1 MSFKNKLLLGF
12 IVYGIVL
19 ISVAILGIYNINKS
33 NLKITNIDNAIQKYK
48 EKEEF
53 FNYQIK
59 HIELKLKTL
68 KNSALFKNYI
78 YNDFD
83 EHLHIKDLFLTVAG
97 TSSNIMQL
105 RYLDIDGFE
114 KIRIDRKEY
123 DSKPFV
129 IHTNKLQNKS
139 DRYYFKD
146 IVSKNKNELWYSN
159 IDLNKEKGKI
169 EKPIKPVLRVGT
181 PVFKDNKKVGIL
193 IINIFMKE
201 LLEKFSQASLYDIY
215 LIDKDGDFI
224 ANPDYKECWNK
235 YLNNNHNIKNHF
247 GKTTQNI
254 LNNNIYKDK
263 KIYVQKLNFNNNDNL
278 KVIIKP
284 KIFYM
289 QKQVNEQT
297 EDLLIV
303 MFAVLLLSI
312 PFAYLFAKTPAKL
325 KEELDNLNKTL
336 EQKEKFSNTV
346 IESNINAIIVI
357 NEEQIVLV
365 FNKAAEDMFGYTKE
379 EMLYK
384 KSLDNI
390 IPEHYRDKH
399 HYGISNFLNEK
410 KSKHPASTLHEVEG
424 KRKNGEIFPILIG
437 LGTKVENDHIL
448 IAANISDITKYNEQK
463 EQIKR
468 KDQIMQQQSKMAQM
482 GEMVGSIAHQWRQP
496 LNEIGINIQKLKY
509 DYKSNIID
517 ENFIKKFIDKNK
529 QTINFMSKTI
539 DDFRNFFRVDKDKE
553 NFSIKS
559 AIKNTI
565 SMQSSQ
571 LNNYNIVLNIT
582 GDDFKIDGFQN
593 EFRQVILNLVNNA
606 KDALIQNKIKNP
618 TIDIILQNNTITVKD
633 NAGGIPEDIL
643 NRVFEPY
650 FTTKEQGSGTGMGL
664 YMSKMIIENNMGGV
678 LSASNI
684 NIKNQDDE
692 LASGAS
698 LTIHFASKD

>member
-12 IVYGIVL
+12 IIYGIVL
-19 ISVAILGIYNINKS
+19 ISVSILGIYNINKS
-33 NLKITNIDNAIQKYK
+33 NLKIVNIDNAAQKYI
-48 EKEEF
+48 EKKEF

-68 KNSALFKNYI
+68 KNSELFRRYI
-78 YNDFD
+78 YTNKD
-83 EHLHIKDLFLTVAG
+83 EQLSIKDLFLTVAG

-105 RYLDIDGFE
+105 RYLDSNGFE
-114 KIRIDRKEY
+114 KVRIDRKEY

-129 IHTNKLQNKS
+129 VHQDKLQNKS

-146 IVSKNKNELWYSN
+146 IIAKNKNELWYSN
-159 IDLNKEKGKI
+159 IDLNKERGKI

-181 PVFKDNKKVGIL
+181 PVFKDDKKVGIL

-224 ANPDYKECWNK
+224 ANPNGKECWNK
-235 YLNNNHNIKNHF
+235 YLHNNHNIKNKF
-247 GKTTQNI
+247 SKITQNI
-254 LNNNIYKDK
+254 LNNDIFKNKDIYSG
-263 KIYVQKLNFNNNDNL
+263 KLNFNNDDNL
-278 KVIIKP
+278 KMILKP
-284 KIFYM
+284 KNFYI
-289 QKQVNEQT
+289 QNQINEQT
-297 EDLLIV
+297 KDLLIV

-325 KEELDNLNKTL
+325 KEELDNVNKTL

-357 NEEQIVLV
+357 NEEQMVLV

-384 KSLDNI
+384 KSLDKI
-390 IPEHYRDKH
+390 IPAHYMDKH
-399 HYGISNFLNEK
+399 HYGMSNYFNVK
-410 KSKHPASTLHEVEG
+410 KSKHPVGILHEVEG

-437 LGTKVENDHIL
+437 LGAKVENDHIL
-448 IAANISDITKYNEQK
+448 IAANISDITKYK
-463 EQIKR
+463 EQQKQIKNR
-468 KDQIMQQQSKMAQM
+468 DQILQQQSKMAQM

-496 LNEIGINIQKLKY
+496 LNEVGINIQKLKY

-517 ENFIKKFIDKNK
+517 ESFINEFIDRNK
-529 QTINFMSKTI
+529 QTINFMSRTI
-539 DDFRNFFRVDKDKE
+539 DDFRNFFRVDKAKE

-571 LNNYNIVLNIT
+571 LNNHNITLDIT

-593 EFRQVILNLVNNA
+593 EFQQVILNLINNA
-606 KDALIQNKIKNP
+606 KDALIQNKIKDP
-618 TIDIILQNNTITVKD
+618 TINIILQNNTITVTD
-633 NAGGIPEDIL
+633 NAGGIPEEVI
-643 NRVFEPY
+643 NRIFEPY
-650 FTTKEQGSGTGMGL
+650 FTTKEQGAGTGMGL
-664 YMSKMIIENNMGGV
+664 YMSKMIIENNMGGILRV
-678 LSASNI
+678 SNTDI
-684 NIKNQDDE
+684 IDSDGKP
-692 LASGAS
+692 SFGAS
-698 LTIHFASKD
+698 LTIILASKD